1 MWSVECLMLNAG
13 CYEYLRG
20 SRNTIATATHNVRA
34 MG

>member
-20 SRNTIATATHNVRA
+20 SRKMIATATHNVRA